1 MKLVTFTLSGDGE
14 ARLGALIGEA
24 QVLDLQQAQVLAHG
38 APHPDLASMQTLIE
52 TEGAGLERARALVSA
67 ASEAA
72 VLARG
77 DVRLLAP
84 LPRPVQLRD
93 CMCFEGHLT
102 GSAEAVMRRTGANE
116 PAQRHKDMATV
127 FKARPIYYKANRFA
141 VTGPDTVVTWPAYSQ
156 VMDYE
161 LEMGCVIGRR
171 GVDIAHVDAA
181 SHIFGFTIF
190 NDFSARDTQGFEM
203 QSGLGPS
210 KSKDFDNANA
220 LGPCIVTADE
230 FDPYNAA
237 MIVRVNG
244 EVRSEGHSSSMTY
257 SFEDLISFISTSETL
272 YPGEILASGTVGG
285 GCGLEQ
291 DRLLESGDVVELE
304 IVGIGRLAN
313 RVVASPRT

>member
-1 MKLVTFTLSGDGE
+1 MKLVTFTLDDGE
-14 ARLGALIGEA
+14 ARLGALVGA
-24 QVLDLQQAQVLAHG
+24 DQVLDLQAAQVAGHG
-38 APHPDLASMQTLIE
+38 APDAALGSMQALIE
-52 TEGAGLERARALVSA
+52 AGGRGLDTARALAAAPPASA
-67 ASEAA
+67 LHEAKA
-72 VLARG
+72 
-77 DVRLLAP
+77 VRLLAP

-93 CMCFEGHLT
+93 CMCFEGHLV

-116 PAQRHKDMATV
+116 PAQRHKDMAAV
-127 FKARPIYYKANRFA
+127 FRQRPIYYKANRFA

-156 VMDYE
+156 AMDYE

-171 GVDIAHVDAA
+171 GVDIAHAVAA

-230 FDPYNAA
+230 FNPYDAA

-244 EVRSEGHSSSMTY
+244 EVRSEGHSSTMTY

-272 YPGEILASGTVGG
+272 HPGEILASGTVGG

-291 DRLLESGDVVELE
+291 GRLLESGDVVELE

-313 RVVASPRT
+313 RVVAAPRT

>member
-1 MKLVTFTLSGDGE
+1 MKLVTFTQGDGGE

-24 QVLDLQQAQVLAHG
+24 QVLDLQHAQVLTHG
-38 APHPDLASMQTLIE
+38 APHPDLTSMQALIE
-52 TEGAGLERARALVSA
+52 TEGAGLERVRAL
-67 ASEAA
+67 ASNLPEPA
-72 VLARG
+72 VLERG
-77 DVRLLAP
+77 GVRLLAP

-102 GSAEAVMRRTGANE
+102 GSAQAVMRRSGANE
-116 PAQRHKDMATV
+116 PAQRHKDMAAV
-127 FKARPIYYKANRFA
+127 FKERPIYYKANRFA
-141 VTGPDTVVTWPAYSQ
+141 VTGPDSVVTWPAYSQ

-171 GVDIAHVDAA
+171 GVDIAHADAA

-203 QSGLGPS
+203 LSGLGPS
-210 KSKDFDNANA
+210 KSKDFDNANS

-272 YPGEILASGTVGG
+272 HPGEILASGTVGG

-304 IVGIGRLAN
+304 IIGIGRLSN

>member
-1 MKLVTFTLSGDGE
+1 MKLVTFTADDGE
-14 ARLGALIGEA
+14 ARLGALVGEA
-24 QVLDLQQAQVLAHG
+24 QVLDLQAAHSAVHG
-38 APHPDLASMQTLIE
+38 GPSPDLASMQALIE
-52 TEGAGLERARALVSA
+52 TEGPGLE
-67 ASEAA
+67 
-72 VLARG
+72 LARSLVAAPPAETIRPLA

-93 CMCFEGHLT
+93 CMCFEGHLV

-116 PAQRHKDMATV
+116 PAQRHKDMAAV
-127 FKARPIYYKANRFA
+127 FKVRPIYYKANRFA

-156 VMDYE
+156 AMDYE

-171 GVDIAHVDAA
+171 GVNIVHADAA

-237 MIVRVNG
+237 MIARVNG
-244 EVRSEGHSSSMTY
+244 EVRSEGHSSTMTY
-257 SFEDLISFISTSETL
+257 SFEDLISFISMSETL

-291 DRLLESGDVVELE
+291 DRLLESGDLIELE

-313 RVVASPRT
+313 RVVAAPKP